1 MYDQANSL
9 FGSHPVYNI
18 FCRGRAWHVGFK
30 QAQLQ
35 RGKRRIY
42 HSIYLSHFPRPLLFC
57 LTSDR
62 WASSQGIDFPPSKI
76 GARIR
81 RERRYGGEASIPDWL
96 REESIPDWPTTY
108 PRSEFG
114 CRSRIG
120 REKAD
125 CFGKCR
131 RHAPVSRWSRCV

>member
-9 FGSHPVYNI
+9 FGSHLVYNI
-18 FCRGRAWHVGFK
+18 FVGGGPGLW
-30 QAQLQ
+30 ASN
-35 RGKRRIY
+35 KRSSKGVKKR
-42 HSIYLSHFPRPLLFC
+42 IYLSHFPRPLLFC